1 MTKWLVFLGLLA
13 LCGSAHAGPFAAV
26 VPYIPTILQV
36 GGTLL
41 GVAGAA
47 SSGSAAYSQAMGAAS
62 QADYQAAQLTQQ
74 AGQTRASAQR
84 TAMDQRRQADI
95 AVSNLRAATGGGSS
109 DASILGLTGKIAGEG
124 EYNALTAMYEGEEQ
138 AVGDETR
145 ARTARGQAS
154 MYRAAAEE
162 KRGAGSLG
170 GLSGVLSTGTTLFS
184 KFGAG
189 GPSASADPLGDF
201 IKQKG
206 FA

>member
-36 GGTLL
+36 GGSLM
-41 GVAGAA
+41 GAAGAVSA
-47 SSGSAAYSQAMGAAS
+47 GGAAYSQAMGAAS
-62 QADYQAAQLTQQ
+62 QADYQAAQLTQN

-84 TAMDQRRQADI
+84 TAIDQRRQADI
-95 AVSNLRAATGGGSS
+95 SISNLRAATGGGSS

-138 AVGDETR
+138 AMGDEAR
-145 ARTARGQAS
+145 ARTARWQAS
-154 MYRAAAEE
+154 QYRAAAED
-162 KRGAGSLG
+162 KRSAGGIGGLTSLLSAGS
-170 GLSGVLSTGTTLFS
+170 TLYT
-184 KFGAG
+184 KFGSG
-189 GPSASADPLGDF
+189 GPSASAAVPGDF